1 MVVPVDHTSYFYSK
15 NALVRCTGAIEYLRQ
30 KTDDFVK
37 IWISMSVEMRIKY
50 RVFSLET
57 VVSAA
62 GILDA

>member
-1 MVVPVDHTSYFYSK
+1 MDHTSYFYSK
-15 NALVRCTGAIEYLRQ
+15 NALVRRTGAIDYLRQ
-30 KTDDFVK
+30 KTNDFVK
-37 IWISMSVEMRIKY
+37 ISTSVEIRLKY